1 MIDLLLSCGADL
13 AAKTQAGLT
22 PFEVALEYDNIDVLQ
37 KFSTSVKLNET
48 PQILHKFASKIF
60 DERFRSILIYLL
72 DQEVNITS
80 ETINFQNNL
89 GFSSFLFYLQSFI

>member
-22 PFEVALEYDNIDVLQ
+22 PFEVALENDNIDVLQ

-48 PQILHKFASKIF
+48 P
-60 DERFRSILIYLL
+60 
-72 DQEVNITS
+72 
-80 ETINFQNNL
+80 
-89 GFSSFLFYLQSFI
+89 